1 MHYLGFNLVSDY
13 VNSVDAISEQDA
25 LPGIRRTVCVWHT
38 PMVFLCPRRLFAK
51 VEDVCAY
58 RFTLMVLLVTITM
71 IGWATVQTGL
81 IDRQVDSGVEAKIAQ
96 LDEQSLDV
104 VERSTLRTMIE
115 DVRKE
120 GEFTRLMTRIQVI
133 VAAPLLVLASILM
146 ISSLL
151 YGVVA
156 LSGKKPEWHTL
167 LTIGIYASFV
177 EVFGMFIR
185 LALMLKHGTLE
196 VDTSAA
202 LLTRLIPP
210 QSDPEGMIV
219 PILSNVLTGIE
230 PFHVWFWLLI
240 AIGLSVT
247 SQLRGWRLWLTCCLM
262 WMTTAGMR
270 IGLAFASSLTAA
282 QAGRGTL

>member
-1 MHYLGFNLVSDY
+1 MEL
-13 VNSVDAISEQDA
+13 DA
-25 LPGIRRTVCVWHT
+25 LPGTRRTVSVWHT
-38 PMVFLCPRRLFAK
+38 PMVFFCPRRLFAK

-58 RFTLMVLLVTITM
+58 RFTLMVLMVTITM

-81 IDRQVDSGVEAKIAQ
+81 IDREVDRGVEAKIAQ
-96 LDEQSLDV
+96 LDQQSLDV

-120 GEFTRLMTRIQVI
+120 GEFTRLMKRIQVI
-133 VAAPLLVLASILM
+133 VAAPLSVLVSILM
-146 ISSLL
+146 ISSVL

-177 EVFGMFIR
+177 EVFGMFVR
-185 LALMLKHGTLE
+185 LALMLQHGTLK

-202 LLTRLIPP
+202 LLTRLIPA
-210 QSDPEGMIV
+210 QSGPEGMIV
-219 PILSNVLTGIE
+219 LVLSNLLAGIE
-230 PFHVWFWLLI
+230 PFHIWFWLLV

-270 IGLAFASSLTAA
+270 IAMAMASSQAA
-282 QAGRGTL
+282 AMQAQESTVRVTVG